1 MGTLDHVK
9 LLETKVISALDFVK
23 RITEENSR
31 LKELAQTQKK
41 QIEELNQVIQRYKD
55 EDAQIEERILS
66 ALNQLNQVED
76 AMEDRLSQVLT
87 TTDPAALGT
96 GDYEAPP
103 PHDDT
108 THADQAA
115 HQS

>member
-23 RITEENSR
+23 RITEENNQ

-41 QIEELNQVIQRYKD
+41 QIEDLNQLIQKYKD

-87 TTDPAALGT
+87 TTEPAALGP
-96 GDYEAPP
+96 GDHEAPP
-103 PHDDT
+103 PQDDT
-108 THADQAA
+108 THTDQAT

>member
-9 LLETKVISALDFVK
+9 LLETRVISALDFVK
-23 RITEENSR
+23 RITEENSQ

-41 QIEELNQVIQRYKD
+41 QIEELKQVIQEYKD

-66 ALNQLNQVED
+66 AINQLNQFED
-76 AMEDRLSQVLT
+76 AMEDRLSQVLS

-96 GDYEAPP
+96 GDHEAPP
-103 PHDDT
+103 SDDDT
-108 THADQAA
+108 IHADQAT